1 MEEDTT
7 TDRACTLSADELV
20 SLCLVIWY
28 NVMMGQG
35 QGLNVVLFNLLIVI
49 ID

>member
-7 TDRACTLSADELV
+7 TDRECTLSADELV
-20 SLCLVIWY
+20 SLCVVIH
-28 NVMMGQG
+28 VMMGQG